1 VDDAKAAKK
10 AAADKEHRD
19 LMERIELYKQLKAKE
34 KSIKEEIQLLPAE
47 QRKAAEKQ
55 HRLDSEERLKHFFA
69 NDPKFAARQ
78 AKREADDAARQAKRE
93 ADDAARQAKREADDA
108 ARQAKSKEMAERLQ
122 KSQERLARVKK
133 ESQDLKAEADE
144 AKRANRVLREANS
157 QRIREE
163 MQQKVEEKERLR
175 KEKEMTQRAER
186 EAQAKR
192 QEFEKEERLAAAV
205 EIEKLKQA
213 EREKRKVELL
223 AKYKPDEDTLAA
235 RDKMIGKPVLSTL
248 FGLTFITIFE
258 NGYVVI
264 GSGFDALPGKLISI
278 QGHAD
283 ITKKTAVGRTVASLG
298 LIAIGTLPI
307 NIYAP
312 SRRGDLT
319 LTIVTDRETK
329 VLHVGYASDIALEA
343 LRKLDAVGNA
353 IISGNKNT
361 GASQNTRDADAS
373 LSAEILKLNQLY
385 EAGILTEEEFTAAKS
400 KLLG

>member
-1 VDDAKAAKK
+1 LGDREKISV
-10 AAADKEHRD
+10 KE
-19 LMERIELYKQLKAKE
+19 IENGFVRMIVNVNAIWLTDNMFGIYLRPINIEEIRLPMYDYDFQNTSVNNETISKTVHSISHYIESEIKE
-34 KSIKEEIQLLPAE
+34 KNVVTNVEVPQDK
-47 QRKAAEKQ
+47 
-55 HRLDSEERLKHFFA
+55 KHMG
-69 NDPKFAARQ
+69 R
-78 AKREADDAARQAKRE
+78 RI
-93 ADDAARQAKREADDA
+93 
-108 ARQAKSKEMAERLQ
+108 
-122 KSQERLARVKK
+122 
-133 ESQDLKAEADE
+133 
-144 AKRANRVLREANS
+144 NRVE
-157 QRIREE
+157 
-163 MQQKVEEKERLR
+163 VESESDSDGSNENQVKFSDFI
-175 KEKEMTQRAER
+175 T
-186 EAQAKR
+186 
-192 QEFEKEERLAAAV
+192 
-205 EIEKLKQA
+205 KLENFQ
-213 EREKRKVELL
+213 
-223 AKYKPDEDTLAA
+223 YKPDEDTLAA

-248 FGLTFITIFE
+248 FGLTSITIFE

-298 LIAIGTLPI
+298 LIAIGTLPL

-361 GASQNTRDADAS
+361 GASQNTRVADAS

-385 EAGILTEEEFTAAKS
+385 EAGILTQEEFTAAKS